1 MLQTAYERG
10 RNGALVRFGVKTAA
24 VPLAR
29 PMPAAKGLAMPAQR
43 ASVAPRVQQ
52 APAVQQPGYSL
63 TPAEEAQAM
72 RIKKYPAS
80 GQQELGL
87 DTLPHTPPTASA
99 TAPAAAAAGGGIG
112 RFMRPMKRGLGLAA
126 LGAGGALAYGLHHGH
141 QQDQE
146 KNLVYAPLQGGF

>member
-1 MLQTAYERG
+1 
-10 RNGALVRFGVKTAA
+10 
-24 VPLAR
+24 
-29 PMPAAKGLAMPAQR
+29 
-43 ASVAPRVQQ
+43 
-52 APAVQQPGYSL
+52 
-63 TPAEEAQAM
+63 M
-72 RIKKYPAS
+72 RIKKNPAS

-87 DTLPHTPPTASA
+87 DQLPA
-99 TAPAAAAAGGGIG
+99 TAAAAAPAATAARGGGMS

>member
-1 MLQTAYERG
+1 MLQTAFERG
-10 RNGALVRFGVKTAA
+10 RDGALSRFGVKAAA

-29 PMPAAKGLAMPAQR
+29 PMPAARGLA
-43 ASVAPRVQQ
+43 
-52 APAVQQPGYSL
+52 APAPQAAAPAASHTPAGPQPGYSL
-63 TPAEEAQAM
+63 SPHEEAQAM
-72 RIKKYPAS
+72 RIKKNPAS
-80 GQQELGL
+80 GPQELGL
-87 DTLPHTPPTASA
+87 DQLPASPA
-99 TAPAAAAAGGGIG
+99 APAAATASRGGGVG